1 MAAAVTIEGGFAEVG
16 AGQWLMGHGQ
26 PAAFF
31 GKSVR
36 RRRKGW
42 VVRDRSRLD
51 LVETTGNARLASAP
65 RPFLT
70 HIPCAATIS
79 AVSDKVLVAPA
90 SARLGDEMIKAVP
103 MSAMRALVVT
113 VFGLPPEDGDDEGS
127 LAALPPEVSAAT
139 LPEVA
144 AALPPEVSS
153 PSGGATST
161 ASAGATS
168 AAAAAPTSA
177 APAAPTSPPKGGP
190 SAWVVMATA
199 SRTTRVAVT
208 DGDTLSVRPEAVVA
222 WTGQR
227 PTGFCPKLGIWDIL
241 LPRGPKDL
249 LFNFHGPCLVWIE
262 GSSAL
267 SSLVARHSSLAAQRR
282 VYGL

>member
-1 MAAAVTIEGGFAEVG
+1 MDQTVTIESGFAEVG
-16 AGQWLMGHGQ
+16 AGAWLMGHAQ

-31 GKSVR
+31 GKALR

-51 LVETTGNARLASAP
+51 LVETTGAARLANSS

-90 SARLGDEMIKAVP
+90 TARLGDETVKAVP

-113 VFGLPPEDGDDEGS
+113 LFGLPPEEGDDERGLAASAAGS
-127 LAALPPEVSAAT
+127 LAAQTSP
-139 LPEVA
+139 
-144 AALPPEVSS
+144 
-153 PSGGATST
+153 PSGGPTST
-161 ASAGATS
+161 AQ
-168 AAAAAPTSA
+168 AAQ
-177 APAAPTSPPKGGP
+177 TSPGGTA
-190 SAWVVMATA
+190 AWVVMATA
-199 SRTTRVAVT
+199 SRTSRIAVG

-222 WTGQR
+222 WTGER
-227 PTGFCPKLGIWDIL
+227 PTGFCPKLGIWDVL

-249 LFNFHGPCLVWIE
+249 LFSFHGPCIVWIE
-262 GSSAL
+262 GSSTL
-267 SSLVARHSSLAAQRR
+267 PSLVTRHSSLVAQRR

>member
-1 MAAAVTIEGGFAEVG
+1 MTQTVTIGSGFAEVG
-16 AGQWLMGHGQ
+16 AGAWLMGHAQ

-31 GKSVR
+31 GKAVR
-36 RRRKGW
+36 QRRKGW

-51 LVETTGNARLASAP
+51 LVETTGSARLANSS

-70 HIPCAATIS
+70 HIPCASTIS

-90 SARLGDEMIKAVP
+90 SARLGDQTVKAVP

-113 VFGLPPEDGDDEGS
+113 VFGLPPEEVESRKSKVEGPDD
-127 LAALPPEVSAAT
+127 AT
-139 LPEVA
+139 MQRRNDATGE
-144 AALPPEVSS
+144 SS
-153 PSGGATST
+153 NGPTVKRSNGQTD
-161 ASAGATS
+161 AG
-168 AAAAAPTSA
+168 PDV
-177 APAAPTSPPKGGP
+177 PGP
-190 SAWVVMATA
+190 AWVVMATA
-199 SRTTRVAVT
+199 SRTARIAVE

-249 LFNFHGPCLVWIE
+249 LFSFHGPCIVWIE
-262 GSSAL
+262 GAFAGSAKRFNG
-267 SSLVARHSSLAAQRR
+267 STVQRFNGGY
-282 VYGL
+282 YGL